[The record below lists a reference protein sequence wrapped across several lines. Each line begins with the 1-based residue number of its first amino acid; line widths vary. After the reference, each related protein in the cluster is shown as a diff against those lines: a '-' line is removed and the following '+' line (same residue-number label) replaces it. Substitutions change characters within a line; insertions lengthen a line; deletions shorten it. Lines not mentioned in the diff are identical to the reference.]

1 MMDLQDEEGREPD
14 ETTEGIGERLLHER
28 EDASAAELDLHR
40 LGVGLRVVLLAAA
53 FIAIVVGVVYP
64 IWEDKSDS
72 DQRRQDLDTI
82 AANTEQV
89 KQLVLKAEEDDSPEA
104 QQVLVRAVESL
115 IDIVKCDNRANLDD
129 LISDLEERGLIIHT
143 DDNLACI
150 PPPTFQF
157 PPPEPEG

>member
-1 MMDLQDEEGREPD
+1 MTDDLADQDPD
-14 ETTEGIGERLLHER
+14 ETTEGLGERLLHER
-28 EDASAAELDLHR
+28 EDASEALLNLRRRE
-40 LGVGLRVVLLAAA
+40 VTLRVILLAVA
-53 FIAIVVGVVYP
+53 FISIVAGVVYP

-129 LISDLEERGLIIHT
+129 LISDLEQRGLIVYT
-143 DDNLACI
+143 DDNLACV

-157 PPPEPEG
+157 PPPEAEG